1 MSRLV
6 ERIDRRFYPTMRG
19 HWDATLFRQ
28 LVDSHLRPRFA
39 VLDLGAG
46 RGAVAELD
54 LRRPDL
60 FVAGVDVDPA
70 VLANPFLDEGRLVNS
85 DGSIPYKDQH
95 FDVVLAHNVLE
106 HLTNPAAVFCE
117 VHRVLRPGGFFLS
130 KTPNRRHY
138 VATIARWTPHSFHVW
153 VNRRRGQDAADT
165 FPTVYRCNTPRAIE
179 SLAARMGFEVDS
191 ISLVEGRP
199 EYLRGSAP
207 SYIAGLVY
215 ERILNATPRLAR
227 FRAVMLA
234 ALRKAPNGVNH
245 SSAPSSHRA

>member
-6 ERIDRRFYPTMRG
+6 ERIDRRFYPTMRA

-46 RGAVAELD
+46 RGAVGELD

-60 FVAGVDVDPA
+60 FVAGVDVDSA
-70 VLANPFLDEGRLVNS
+70 VLANPLLDEARLVNP
-85 DGSIPYKDQH
+85 DGSLPYEDQS

-106 HLTNPAAVFCE
+106 HLTNPPAVFGE
-117 VHRVLRPGGFFLS
+117 GHRVLRPGGLFLS

-138 VATIARWTPHSFHVW
+138 VATIARWTPHSFHAW
-153 VNRRRGQDAADT
+153 VNRRRGQHAEDT
-165 FPTVYRCNTPRAIE
+165 FPTVYRCNTPRTIA
-179 SLAARMGFEVDS
+179 SLAARAGFEVDS

-199 EYLRGSAP
+199 EYLRGTAP
-207 SYIAGLVY
+207 SYVAGLVY
-215 ERILNATPRLAR
+215 ERIMNSTPRLAR
-227 FRAVMLA
+227 FRAVMLTV
-234 ALRKAPNGVNH
+234 LRKPLNDVDH
-245 SSAPSSHRA
+245 SDPRSRDRE